1 MYEKVSELEKILEK
15 FSRNPR
21 EDLPDP
27 KSTVSNPTSPISFLP
42 IFAPETQIRIQM
54 KKTMMA
60 LTGSILLACGTAD
73 QESMSTNPFFE
84 PYNTPFEVPPFDK
97 IKNEHFAPAIREGIK
112 QQQAEIDA
120 IVNNAEAPTFA
131 NTIEAMEN
139 SGDLLARVS
148 TVFYNLNSANTND
161 SIQAIAKE
169 LAPEISKHGDN
180 ISLNEKLF
188 AKVKVIWDGK
198 DQLGL
203 NPEQQK
209 LLEKTYKSF
218 VRNGANLNEADKEK
232 LREINSKLSV
242 LSLQF
247 GQNILAET
255 NAFKLFIQSESDLSG
270 LPQELRDAAFQEAE
284 AAGEENKWLFTLQ
297 NPSVMPFLQY
307 ADNRELRKQIW
318 EAYQI
323 RGNQGNDKDNKT
335 ILIEMA
341 NLRQQ
346 KAQLLGYKTH
356 ADYVLE
362 ESMAKNADNVY
373 KLLNQLWTPALA
385 KAKQERDEMQV
396 LAKTEG
402 ADFKIEPWDWRYYEE
417 KLRKQKF
424 DLDEQQVKPYFSLQN
439 VQNGVFMVVNKLF
452 GLTFEEIK
460 NIPTYHPDAKAYE
473 VKEADGRH
481 VGVLYMD
488 FHPRASKRGGA
499 WMTSYRPQKTINGER
514 KAPVISIVCNFSKPT
529 GDAPALLTFD
539 EVTTFFHEF
548 GHALHG
554 LLSNVQYRSL
564 AGTSV
569 PRDFVELPSQIMENW
584 ATEPSVLKQYAL
596 HYQTGEA
603 IPDELIAKLQNSG
616 TFGQGFATTEY
627 LAASLLDLDYHTQTG
642 AITVGADEFEKAS
655 MEKIGLVSEIIP
667 RYRSTYFQ
675 HIFSGGYSSGYYS
688 YIWSGVLDT
697 DAFQAFKE
705 TELFNQEKALAFRKE
720 ILERGGTDEPMK
732 MYVNF
737 RGAEPKIDAL
747 LKKRGLD
754 QVDIERKK

>member
-1 MYEKVSELEKILEK
+1 
-15 FSRNPR
+15 
-21 EDLPDP
+21 
-27 KSTVSNPTSPISFLP
+27 
-42 IFAPETQIRIQM
+42 M
-54 KKTMMA
+54 KKTILTLAAAGA
-60 LTGSILLACGTAD
+60 LLYSCGSAD
-73 QESMSTNPFFE
+73 DKKDAMNPFFE
-84 PYNTPFEVPPFDK
+84 AYNTPFEVPPFDK
-97 IKNEHFAPAIREGIK
+97 IKNEHFAPALREGMRK
-112 QQQAEIDA
+112 HQEEIDA
-120 IVNNAEAPTFA
+120 IANNPEAPTFA

-139 SGDLLARVS
+139 SGELLARVNL
-148 TVFYNLNSANTND
+148 VFSNLNSANTND
-161 SIQAIAKE
+161 TLQAIARE
-169 LAPEISKHGDN
+169 LAPELSAHSDN
-180 ISLNEKLF
+180 ITLNEKLF
-188 AKVKVIWDGK
+188 ARVKSVWDNK
-198 DQLGL
+198 DSFGL
-203 NPEQQK
+203 SPEQHK

-218 VRNGANLNEADKEK
+218 VRNGANLNAADKEK

-247 GQNILAET
+247 GQNVLAET
-255 NAFKLFIQSESDLSG
+255 NAFKLLIDNEADLAG
-270 LPQELRDAAFQEAE
+270 LPQELRDVAWQEAE
-284 AAGEENKWLFTLQ
+284 MAGEENKWLFTLQ

-307 ADNRELRKQIW
+307 AENRELRKKIW
-318 EAYQI
+318 EAYQG
-323 RGNQGNDKDNKT
+323 RGNQGNDKDNKK
-335 ILIEMA
+335 ILIDMA
-341 NLRQQ
+341 NLRSE
-346 KAQLLGYKTH
+346 KAKLLGYNTH

-385 KAKQERDEMQV
+385 KAKVERDEMQ
-396 LAKTEG
+396 AIIKAEG
-402 ADFKIEPWDWRYYEE
+402 NDFKLEPWDWRFYEE

-424 DLDEQQVKPYFSLQN
+424 DLDEQEVKPYFALDK
-439 VQNGVFMVVNKLF
+439 VQEGVFMVVNKLW
-452 GLTFEEIK
+452 GLTFTEIK
-460 NIPTYHPDAKAYE
+460 DIPTYHPEAKAYE

-499 WMTSYRPQKTINGER
+499 WMSSFRPQQTVNGER
-514 KAPVISIVCNFSKPT
+514 KAPVVTIVCNFSKPS
-529 GDAPALLTFD
+529 GNAPALLTFD

-584 ATEPSVLKQYAL
+584 ATEPEVLKQYAI
-596 HYQTGEA
+596 HYKTGEA
-603 IPDELIAKLQNSG
+603 IPDAIIEKLTKSG
-616 TFGQGFATTEY
+616 TFGQGFGTTEY
-627 LAASLLDLDYHTQTG
+627 LAASLLDLDYHTQTST
-642 AITVGADEFEKAS
+642 ITQSADEFEKAS
-655 MEKIGLVSEIIP
+655 MAKIGLIGEIIP

-705 TELFNQEKALAFRKE
+705 TTLFNPEKAKAFRTE
-720 ILERGGTDEPMK
+720 ILEKGGTDDPMK

-754 QVDIERKK
+754 QVKVDRTK

>member
-1 MYEKVSELEKILEK
+1 MIAMA
-15 FSRNPR
+15 
-21 EDLPDP
+21 
-27 KSTVSNPTSPISFLP
+27 TS
-42 IFAPETQIRIQM
+42 
-54 KKTMMA
+54 
-60 LTGSILLACGTAD
+60 GILLYACGAK
-73 QESMSTNPFFE
+73 EEKNENMNPFFAV
-84 PYNTPFEVPPFDK
+84 YDTPFEVPPFDK
-97 IKNEHFAPAIREGIK
+97 IKNEHFSPAILEGIK
-112 QQQAEIDA
+112 HQQTEIDA
-120 IVNNAEAPTFA
+120 IVNNPEDPTFA
-131 NTIEAMEN
+131 NTIEAMEK
-139 SGDLLARVS
+139 SGELLAKVS
-148 TVFYNLNSANTND
+148 SVFYNFNSANTND
-161 SIQAIAKE
+161 TLQAIAKE
-169 LAPEISKHGDN
+169 LAPEISKHSDN

-188 AKVKVIWDGK
+188 ARVKTIWENK
-198 DQLGL
+198 DNLGL
-203 NPEQQK
+203 NGEQQK

-232 LREINSKLSV
+232 LRNINSKLSV
-242 LSLQF
+242 WSLTF
-247 GQNILAET
+247 GQNLLAET
-255 NAFKLFIQSESDLSG
+255 NAFKMFVDNEADLAG
-270 LPQELRDAAFQEAE
+270 LPQELKDAAKADAK

-297 NPSVMPFLQY
+297 NPSIMPFLQY
-307 ADNRELRKQIW
+307 ADNRELRKKIW
-318 EAYQI
+318 EAYQS
-323 RGNQGNDKDNKT
+323 RANKDNDKDNKA
-335 ILIEMA
+335 ILVEMA
-341 NLRQQ
+341 NLRRE
-346 KAQLLGYKTH
+346 KAQLLGYKNH

-362 ESMAKNADNVY
+362 ESMAKTSDQVY
-373 KLLNQLWTPALA
+373 NLLNQLWTPALA
-385 KAKQERDEMQV
+385 KAKQERDEMQAIV
-396 LAKTEG
+396 VAEG
-402 ADFKIEPWDWRYYEE
+402 KDFNIEPWDWRYYEE
-417 KLRKQKF
+417 KLRQQKF
-424 DLDEQQVKPYFSLQN
+424 NLDEQEVKPYFALDK
-439 VQNGVFMVVNKLF
+439 VQDGVFMVVKNLF

-460 NIPTYHPDAKAYE
+460 DIPTYHPDAKAYE
-473 VKEADGRH
+473 VKEADGTH

-499 WMTSYRPQKTINGER
+499 WMTSYRPQQTIDGVR

-584 ATEPSVLKQYAL
+584 ATEPTVLKQYAI
-596 HYQTGEA
+596 HYKTGEP
-603 IPDELIAKLQNSG
+603 IPDELIEKLKNSG

-627 LAASLLDLDYHTQTG
+627 LAASLLDLDYHTQEKE
-642 AITVGADEFEKAS
+642 IVGSANDFEKAS
-655 MEKIGLVSEIIP
+655 LEKIGLMGEIIP

-675 HIFSGGYSSGYYS
+675 HIFAGGYSSGYYS

-705 TELFNQEKALAFRKE
+705 TELFNPEKALAFRKE

-754 QVDIERKK
+754 QVSVERNK